1 MNKDDEYYNNHEL
14 RFIINKSGYGR
25 YVDDLEKTI
34 DNAIEY
40 IERNI
45 NEQLEDDYLI
55 NRTNLAQYNKTLLDI
70 LKGSDNN
77 D

>member
-40 IERNI
+40 IERTI
-45 NEQLEDDYLI
+45 NEQLEDDYLM

>member
-45 NEQLEDDYLI
+45 NEQLEDDYLM